1 MPPYTTVNPKD
12 VVINAPVAKAIM
24 RMSKINRGELDVLSV
39 KDEMD
44 AAKALGD
51 PENEHCC
58 PLCDE
63 YFPTNAFIAHAP
75 QCILAR
81 APRRKVWTP
90 PGFSTNA
97 IVAFPDTTG
106 YWSDNGIY

>member
-1 MPPYTTVNPKD
+1 MMRAMTDD
-12 VVINAPVAKAIM
+12 VRSVTIAAPVAKAII
-24 RMSKINRGELDVLSV
+24 RMGKINRGELEVMSV

-58 PLCDE
+58 PLCNE
-63 YFPTNAFIAHAP
+63 YFPTNAFVAHAAP
-75 QCILAR
+75 CILAR

-90 PGFSTNA
+90 PGFSENA
-97 IVAFPDTTG
+97 LAVFPEKTG
-106 YWSDNGIY
+106 YWQDK